1 VTYREPRKRGNAVG
15 GCCLVVIAM
24 FGCASPKPVPEPPK
38 HVAPADPCERLC
50 KREAACGADAGEC
63 KKSCRADA
71 DRMKDGFVARYV
83 DCFLPTLE
91 QKCPDDPARTQAHDR
106 CFDEA
111 LAPYSRDLAN
121 QRDMAAAVC
130 DRGLRCQ
137 GIGTL
142 GRDLCMKATL
152 EPREPEVKLG
162 QRLVDG
168 LRRSHVI
175 AFKKCVD
182 DAPCAKPDS
191 PDRTVD
197 DCYATKIA
205 GGA

>member
-1 VTYREPRKRGNAVG
+1 VRLASLVGAVV
-15 GCCLVVIAM
+15 LFA
-24 FGCASPKPVPEPPK
+24 CAAPKPVAERPK
-38 HVAPADPCERLC
+38 AHDVDGDACERLC
-50 KREAACGADAGEC
+50 KREQACGASATEC
-63 KKSCRADA
+63 KKSCLADA
-71 DRMKDGFVARYV
+71 DRMKYGFVARYV
-83 DCFLPTLE
+83 QCFLPTLDA
-91 QKCPDDPARTQAHDR
+91 QCPSDDARTQAHDR

-111 LAPYSRDLAN
+111 LAPYSRDFEN

-168 LRRSHVI
+168 LRRTHVV

-205 GGA
+205 GGS